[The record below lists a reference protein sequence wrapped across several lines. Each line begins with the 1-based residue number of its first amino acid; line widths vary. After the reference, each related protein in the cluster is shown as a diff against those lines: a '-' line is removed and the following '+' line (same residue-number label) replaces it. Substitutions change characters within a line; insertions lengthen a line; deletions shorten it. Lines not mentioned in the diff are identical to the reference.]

1 MNGIATNVEELTGLL
16 FLEPIQLNR
25 LQDFTS
31 EIGAV
36 GSSHGFRLVNKG
48 WEISSLRPR
57 LTGYSYICRALSPL
71 IIQKELGCSLQD
83 GSMRR

>member
-16 FLEPIQLNR
+16 FLEPIQFNR

-36 GSSHGFRLVNKG
+36 GSSHGYRSVNKG

-57 LTGYSYICRALSPL
+57 LTGYSYSKKL
-71 IIQKELGCSLQD
+71 LGNSFFKN
-83 GSMRR
+83 SF